1 MAILSLQEISRRV
14 FSFCEYL
21 FKTEFKRNGKEM
33 LFAIIYHILP
43 ENENK

>member
-1 MAILSLQEISRRV
+1 MAILSLQEVSRRV

-21 FKTEFKRNGKEM
+21 LKTEFKRNGKGM
-33 LFAIIYHILP
+33 LFAIIYPILS